1 MRARVPAS
9 SANLGP
15 GFDSL
20 ALALGLYVEVSLELA
35 DSLSVTSA
43 GCGAGLYDDDR
54 HLAVV
59 VAREVLGHQDFS
71 IHIDSQIPLARGLGS
86 SAALAIAAAAAAGSP
101 NPLAVATRVD
111 GHPENAG
118 ASLRG
123 GLVAAAM
130 LDELPVVTT
139 LSLDPALRF
148 VLVIPNE
155 ELPTAQARGVLP
167 ETVPFA
173 DAVSNLTHMGLLIAG
188 LADHR
193 QLLAAAMDDR
203 LHQPY
208 RGPLLPF
215 VAPLMRGLRDAGAL
229 SSCWSGAGSTIL
241 GVVTNETSA
250 SVVNAATS
258 LLRELSVPGEVVVV
272 DADLDGLAL
281 S

>member
-1 MRARVPAS
+1 
-9 SANLGP
+9 
-15 GFDSL
+15 
-20 ALALGLYVEVSLELA
+20 LALGLYVEVTLELT
-35 DSLSVTSA
+35 DGLSVTSE
-43 GCGAGLYDDDR
+43 GCGAGLFDNER
-54 HLAVV
+54 HLGVV

-86 SAALAIAAAAAAGSP
+86 SAALAVAAAAAAGSP

-123 GLVAAAM
+123 GLVAAAIV
-130 LDELPVVTT
+130 DELPVVTT
-139 LSLDPALRF
+139 LALDPALRF

-155 ELPTAQARGVLP
+155 ELPTARARGVLP
-167 ETVPFA
+167 EMVPFG
-173 DAVSNLTHMGLLIAG
+173 DAVSNITHMGLLIAG

-193 QLLAAAMDDR
+193 QLLSSAMDDR

-229 SSCWSGAGSTIL
+229 SSCWSGAGSTVL
-241 GVVTNETSA
+241 GVVTNETA
-250 SVVNAATS
+250 SEVVDAAS
-258 LLRELSVPGEVVVV
+258 SMLHELSVPGEVVVV
-272 DADLDGLAL
+272 DADHDGLVL